1 VNIGIST
8 MPSTSRPA
16 CHQWQVLQP
25 LHDLATLLFQL
36 ALVCFLPSL
45 ASSCKVFRMPLRWA
59 EVMASNMLVVPQ
71 PGWLPATVTQHKRRQ
86 QLQTN
91 SRRPFFIGYFSSWVA
106 LFSSASSSF
115 DSSSSIVKSKKQK
128 KLPSLTDTLLWHTM
142 VAVGDGVSFVCL
154 GWQGIS

>member
-1 VNIGIST
+1 MSNST
-8 MPSTSRPA
+8 DTMALTSWPA
-16 CHQWQVLQP
+16 PEVLQP
-25 LHDLATLLFQL
+25 LHASAASHFPL
-36 ALVCFLPSL
+36 ALACFLPSL
-45 ASSCKVFRMPLRWA
+45 ASSCKVFPMPLRWA